1 MKKLYFYSIISVVI
15 LSLIGCTQ
23 REDVKI
29 PNPTVRVSLTAITEG
44 SDETKALM
52 GEENDDRSRSILWEP
67 GDSIRVLTC
76 NGDESTYLDTA
87 LFVNKSTEN
96 SRIATFEGELSENIY
111 HYQLFGSYP
120 YSMWVNKYSNEYWDG
135 SNWIYDR
142 YFSIR
147 LPQTQKYRENNF
159 AKESFPMLAYQEL
172 RIENNYKIEKPL
184 EFKNLCGVLALNIVG
199 DISVRSITMTAT
211 DPNGNQ
217 AALSGLGKI
226 ERDRDSLYTALTM
239 LPVRA
244 GETVTMAMA
253 EGIPTVTLE
262 CPDVQLDPETPT
274 PFHIVLPP
282 ATYSSFSLTIT
293 TSDGRIMLVSV
304 DKELVINRSKAKHTT
319 PLTYV
324 ETVAI
329 DLSDRGTSNCYIVP
343 QAGVYKF
350 KADVIGNGN
359 HGIIGGANFHT
370 SDPSISPEIVKILWN
385 DNSVVSGVGLN
396 TENGY
401 ISFTSTGSKGNAL
414 IAAMDADS
422 TILWSWHIW
431 CTDTPKE
438 HTYVNYED
446 ESFVVLDRNIGATRA
461 DRGTGEEWRESR
473 GLRYQWGRKDPF
485 SSGYSYS
492 DNQFT
497 IEKSIKYPT
506 HKGPWRWLGENASG
520 NYLNYTQLWSDS
532 LKTIY
537 DPCPVGYKVAPR
549 AIWTGFSKKG
559 LSISSTNTDID
570 DHNVSGTYDNG
581 WNFKYDGANTAWY
594 PMTGEDGADG
604 LYWSSTSN
612 STNDAYRL
620 YFYYRDEFNYNLCI
634 TSCSSG
640 DLHAVRC
647 SIDEGFI
654 DRSLPTITLDKID
667 GVGYE
672 SARVTA
678 TVSVPNGVSE
688 VTGSGFVWSTAHNP
702 TIESSYKVA
711 IDTLDGEFSYDII
724 GLDDFTT
731 YYVRAYATNANGT
744 QYSEEKSF
752 TTNYNGPIIN
762 LSESG
767 TANCYIVPPTADHYS
782 IDLSVIGNG
791 TKGLID
797 SANFHTTDVSII
809 PEKVE
814 ILWAVKYDNYYGTSS
829 TNELLSFRDFNKEK
843 KIYHFVP
850 TGEEGNILLA
860 AKDADGNILWSW
872 HLWITD
878 KPKEH
883 NYINYEGKIY
893 TVMDRNIGAT
903 RADRGSGEQWRE
915 SSGMVY
921 QWGRKD
927 PFHDATEQQS
937 YTAFYVSESILY
949 PTYISSSYDWV
960 YNDDPVTRQLLWTS
974 KTKTIYDPCPVGY
987 KVAPKDTWTSFTTTG
1002 ENAQKKVQVNMSGK
1016 WDKGYWF
1023 KYDGTNAAWYPS
1035 TMYAHWT
1042 PWWQDSNGGLW
1053 SGDAQSWGYSAYY
1066 IDYNYNTDMDL
1077 GVYTSQNNSSN
1088 IGYGRAV
1095 RCVIDSDH
1103 QDVAFPYVTTL
1114 SVDNITSNSAYAEAS
1129 LVSEGINSVTER
1141 GFVYAKQ
1148 ENPTIA
1154 NNKVKVPAE
1163 DTMLGEYSTTITGL
1177 DAGTTYYIRA
1187 YATNGHGTSYGKS
1200 IMIRT
1205 KDGGSSEKYDRDEE
1219 DYEW

>member
-1 MKKLYFYSIISVVI
+1 MVI
-15 LSLIGCTQ
+15 LSLTGCTQ

-44 SDETKALM
+44 GDDTKALM
-52 GEENDDRSRSILWEP
+52 GEENADRSRSILWEP
-67 GDSIRVLTC
+67 GDSIRITSP
-76 NGDESTYLDTA
+76 NYQGGTEYNA
-87 LFVNKSTEN
+87 FVNRSSEN
-96 SRIATFEGELSENIY
+96 DRVATFEGELNPDIY
-111 HYQLFGSYP
+111 EMLATYP
-120 YSMWVNKYSNEYWDG
+120 YSMYVSRYSNEYWNG
-135 SNWIYDR
+135 NNWVYEN
-142 YFSIR
+142 FFMVN
-147 LPQTQKYRENNF
+147 LPKTQTYRENNF
-159 AKESFPMLAYQEL
+159 AKEAFPMAAYKSTAQTKVYESL
-172 RIENNYKIEKPL
+172 INSEMGPL

-199 DISVRSITMTAT
+199 DITVKSITMSAT
-211 DPNGNQ
+211 DSSGN
-217 AALSGLGKI
+217 AVALSGMGQIGK
-226 ERDRDSLYTALTM
+226 DSLYHQLQMA
-239 LPVRA
+239 PVNTSGTPIA
-244 GETVTMAMA
+244 Y
-253 EGIPTVTLE
+253 EGYSTVTLE
-262 CPDVQLDPETPT
+262 CPEGVQLDPDIPT

-282 ATYSSFSLTIT
+282 ATYSSFTLTIAT
-293 TSDGRIMLVSV
+293 TDGRIMLVNV

-324 ETVAI
+324 ETVAV
-329 DLSDRGTSNCYIVP
+329 DLSNRGTSNCYIVP
-343 QAGVYKF
+343 EAGVYKF
-350 KADVIGNGN
+350 RADVIGNGN

-385 DNSVVSGVGLN
+385 DNSAVSGVGLN
-396 TENGY
+396 TDEGY
-401 ISFTSTGSKGNAL
+401 ISFTSTGNKGNAL

-431 CTDTPKE
+431 CTDKPKE

-446 ESFVVLDRNIGATRA
+446 ESFIVLDRNIGATRA
-461 DRGTGEEWRESR
+461 DRGTGEEWRESV
-473 GLRYQWGRKDPF
+473 GLHYQWGRKDPF
-485 SSGYSYS
+485 TSSNLNSS
-492 DNQFT
+492 NNTFT

-506 HKGPWRWLGENASG
+506 YLGPWRWLDENANG
-520 NYLNYTQLWSDS
+520 YYMNYSQLWSDS

-559 LSISSTNTDID
+559 LSSECKEID
-570 DHNVSGTYDNG
+570 DYNVSGSFDNG
-581 WNFKYDGANTAWY
+581 WNFKYDGTNTAWY
-594 PMTGEDGADG
+594 PATSNDGFYINPSG
-604 LYWSSTSN
+604 NVGKYWSSTSY
-612 STNDAYRL
+612 STNEAYNL
-620 YFYYRDEFNYNLCI
+620 YFHYGDEFSHNMTNY
-634 TSCSSG
+634 SEASG
-640 DLHAVRC
+640 YIKAVRC
-647 SIDEGFI
+647 SVDEGFI
-654 DRSLPTITLDKID
+654 DRSLPTITIDKID

-752 TTNYNGPIIN
+752 TTNYNGPVIN

-829 TNELLSFRDFNKEK
+829 TNELLSFREFNKEK

-915 SSGMVY
+915 ASGLVY

-987 KVAPKDTWTSFTTTG
+987 KVAPRDTWTSFTTTG

-1023 KYDGTNAAWYPS
+1023 KYDGTNTAWYPS

-1095 RCVIDSDH
+1095 RCVIDSEH

-1154 NNKVKVPAE
+1154 NNKVNVPAE

-1205 KDGGSSEKYDRDEE
+1205 KDGGSSEKYDRDED